1 MSEEINIYSPPFP
14 RVSASP
20 TQVYYD
26 LTELYDWTL
35 THLEWAN
42 MEASRLGYAEDEFIG
57 NGTLG
62 PYPEENSERFLNL
75 AVPDMY
81 MSWQALRTIREKY
94 DEIVRNYETKDLW
107 QSDAAIFSRINIVK
121 MAAVLL
127 SIAFLDREKREAREQ
142 EFMKDV
148 RKKAKKALKRML
160 EDTKKVEDD
169 DEDTDIDFDALFH
182 PPEDDEN

>member
-1 MSEEINIYSPPFP
+1 
-14 RVSASP
+14 
-20 TQVYYD
+20 
-26 LTELYDWTL
+26 
-35 THLEWAN
+35 
-42 MEASRLGYAEDEFIG
+42 
-57 NGTLG
+57 
-62 PYPEENSERFLNL
+62 
-75 AVPDMY
+75 MY

-107 QSDAAIFSRINIVK
+107 HSDAAIFNRINIVK

-160 EDTKKVEDD
+160 EDTKKVEND
-169 DEDTDIDFDALFH
+169 DEDNDIDFDSLFH

>member
-14 RVSASP
+14 RTSASP
-20 TQVYYD
+20 SQVYYD
-26 LTELYDWTL
+26 LIELYDWTL

-42 MEASRLGYAEDEFIG
+42 MEAGRLGYAEDEFIG

-62 PYPEENSERFLNL
+62 PYPEENPERFLNL

-107 QSDAAIFSRINIVK
+107 HSDAAIFNRINIVK

-169 DEDTDIDFDALFH
+169 DEDNDIDFDSLFH